1 MSAARLALLGGFVA
15 AALLAAFWLQ
25 RDDGE
30 SHAQRAAIEAD
41 VAPTPAV
48 VESPNAAATMQAAA
62 PAPALAAPTGRAT
75 EAELRVR
82 AAEESYARFGEV
94 FVDHLVARG
103 LARGDGELVVRRF
116 FDDNQQ
122 CLFDALR
129 AEADAQAVVYDMV
142 LDAVETDLYDTDG
155 PLIGAVLDMR
165 AVEARVTPCALTAA
179 QQAGIDASALSGAL
193 RAEILRRAQR

>member
-1 MSAARLALLGGFVA
+1 VA
-15 AALLAAFWLQ
+15 AT
-25 RDDGE
+25 
-30 SHAQRAAIEAD
+30 
-41 VAPTPAV
+41 V
-48 VESPNAAATMQAAA
+48 QAAA
-62 PAPALAAPTGRAT
+62 PAPALAAPTGLRAT

-116 FDDNQQ
+116 FDDNQR

-129 AEADAQAVVYDMV
+129 AEADAQAVAYDMV

-179 QQAGIDASALSGAL
+179 QQAGIDASALSGTL